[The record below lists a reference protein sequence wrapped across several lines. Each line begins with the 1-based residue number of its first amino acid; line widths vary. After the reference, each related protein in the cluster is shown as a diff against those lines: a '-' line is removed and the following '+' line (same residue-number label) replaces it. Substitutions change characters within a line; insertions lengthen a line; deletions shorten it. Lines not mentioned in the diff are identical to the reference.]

1 MLGEHLLHRALA
13 DSVRP
18 TTAALARLADSTALA
33 ARHGTARRMQIFAT
47 ALSGQKLTLE
57 VEGDMTVRK
66 LREVIRAKHGIET
79 EAVVVSVART
89 SDVSMEDARTLAS
102 YGVRREAEL
111 RLVNRGEQRHGRGQ
125 SAIRR
130 TADAKQRVE
139 KACGA
144 LSARWDQL
152 EEQRYELAS
161 RKAALA
167 ERNSSHKPKKKL
179 RLNVGGTP
187 FTIQRSV
194 LASRPRTR
202 LGALASGIHDA
213 DLLRDKKG
221 HIFLDLNPLCFRAI
235 VDYLTALELGKG
247 AVTLVVPTGL
257 EATMA
262 HMVEFFGISEEV
274 GSEPQLAPA
283 AADAEEGEPPED
295 VEPEPERD
303 ADDSA
308 GWDRPIEA
316 DITGLL
322 HAMQAQQVA
331 LKSAIDEHA
340 AMVREFEDVER
351 WIKTHLGPGTGNEAD
366 APDLVYLDVAGTSV
380 VAKRSTLIQCT
391 ESAFARRFTAEAAAE
406 SAQSEDS
413 EDSEEDEDAGV
424 FIKESPYC
432 VGKIIDQLRL
442 RAMIVADAS
451 EPEAAVLPPPPSIA
465 EEQQETFR
473 VVLAHYFGGCETF
486 ILAGGDD
493 PTVEAF
499 GMRLSQLFPADGLKL
514 TCLGASG
521 MNGPTSLAG
530 YVDSPLADMVR
541 LDQHG
546 RQLWTVPASATYRI
560 EAAGASGGDA
570 TGHQGGRGAVI
581 GADFAL
587 DQGAVLLILVGQAG
601 EDIKDSG
608 SNCSPGGGGG
618 TFICDNSDTS
628 VALLVAGGGGG
639 GRHGDCAGPGQHGQF
654 SEQGGTTG
662 YAGGAPRQAGSRN
675 RADGYG
681 GYAGAGYERKGG
693 GTRGWV
699 RGRTTTSGLHAC
711 THALGSAPHCCGSRC
726 TAVGSVAATCRLL
739 ASFLSFA
746 A

>member
-66 LREVIRAKHGIET
+66 LREVIRAEHGIET

-274 GSEPQLAPA
+274 GSEPQPAPA
-283 AADAEEGEPPED
+283 VAAAEEGEPPED

-303 ADDSA
+303 PDDSA

-316 DITGLL
+316 TP
-322 HAMQAQQVA
+322 
-331 LKSAIDEHA
+331 
-340 AMVREFEDVER
+340 R
-351 WIKTHLGPGTGNEAD
+351 
-366 APDLVYLDVAGTSV
+366 
-380 VAKRSTLIQCT
+380 
-391 ESAFARRFTAEAAAE
+391 
-406 SAQSEDS
+406 
-413 EDSEEDEDAGV
+413 
-424 FIKESPYC
+424 
-432 VGKIIDQLRL
+432 
-442 RAMIVADAS
+442 DAS
-451 EPEAAVLPPPPSIA
+451 S
-465 EEQQETFR
+465 
-473 VVLAHYFGGCETF
+473 
-486 ILAGGDD
+486 AGG
-493 PTVEAF
+493 AQICNRRAC
-499 GMRLSQLFPADGLKL
+499 GDG
-514 TCLGASG
+514 AR
-521 MNGPTSLAG
+521 
-530 YVDSPLADMVR
+530 VR
-541 LDQHG
+541 GRGTLDQD
-546 RQLWTVPASATYRI
+546 P
-560 EAAGASGGDA
+560 
-570 TGHQGGRGAVI
+570 
-581 GADFAL
+581 
-587 DQGAVLLILVGQAG
+587 
-601 EDIKDSG
+601 
-608 SNCSPGGGGG
+608 PGP
-618 TFICDNSDTS
+618 
-628 VALLVAGGGGG
+628 
-639 GRHGDCAGPGQHGQF
+639 RHGQRGRRAGPGVSGR
-654 SEQGGTTG
+654 S
-662 YAGGAPRQAGSRN
+662 
-675 RADGYG
+675 
-681 GYAGAGYERKGG
+681 GYERG
-693 GTRGWV
+693 REAEHVDPVHRVCV
-699 RGRTTTSGLHAC
+699 RA
-711 THALGSAPHCCGSRC
+711 AFHC
-726 TAVGSVAATCRLL
+726 
-739 ASFLSFA
+739 
-746 A
+746 